1 MENEITVLF
10 VSYHSD
16 DIIEKSIM
24 TIDKNIKIIV
34 VENSKNEIL
43 KNKLEKKYSN
53 VKVIIPKENLGNG
66 AGINYGIKH
75 IDTIYAFYLD
85 VDTEVFPDTIQNL
98 ISAAKE
104 VKEFSILA
112 PKINNFEYKKE
123 CYMDFQNKSKYSK
136 MKFVTGCALFFDL
149 KIFKEIGFFDEK
161 IFLYYEEN
169 DFYERCLSKKKY
181 IFLVENSKINH
192 KGNSSVDE
200 KYKDEIEINR
210 NWHLMWSTFY
220 FYKKH
225 FGNIKAFIKISPKF
239 TSAFFKFIIFFLI
252 NNKKKRDI
260 YYARFNGSLNSIIGK
275 KSWFRPKITK

>member
-1 MENEITVLF
+1 
-10 VSYHSD
+10 
-16 DIIEKSIM
+16 
-24 TIDKNIKIIV
+24 
-34 VENSKNEIL
+34 
-43 KNKLEKKYSN
+43 
-53 VKVIIPKENLGNG
+53 
-66 AGINYGIKH
+66 
-75 IDTIYAFYLD
+75 
-85 VDTEVFPDTIQNL
+85 VFPDTIQNL
-98 ISAAKE
+98 ISAAKQI
-104 VKEFSILA
+104 KEFSILA

-123 CYMDFQNKSKYSK
+123 CYIDFQNKSKYSK

-149 KIFKEIGFFDEK
+149 KVFKEVGFFDEK

-169 DFYERCLSKKKY
+169 DFYRRCLDKKKY
-181 IFLVENSKINH
+181 IFLIENSKINH

-225 FGNIKAFIKISPKF
+225 FGTIKAFTKILPKLI
-239 TSAFFKFIIFFLI
+239 SAFLKFIIFFLI
-252 NNKKKRDI
+252 NNKKNRDI

>member
-10 VSYHSD
+10 VSYHSE

-34 VENSKNEIL
+34 VENSKNNIL
-43 KNKLEKKYSN
+43 KNKLEEKYSN
-53 VKVIIPKENLGNG
+53 VKVIIPQENLGNG

-75 IDTIYAFYLD
+75 IDTMYAFYLD

-98 ISAAKE
+98 IYAAKQI
-104 VKEFSILA
+104 KEFSILA

-123 CYMDFQNKSKYSK
+123 CYIDFQNKSEYSK
-136 MKFVTGCALFFDL
+136 MKFVTGCALFFDIR
-149 KIFKEIGFFDEK
+149 IFKEVGFFDEK

-169 DFYERCLSKKKY
+169 DFYERCLSKEKY
-181 IFLVENSKINH
+181 IFLVKNSKINH
-192 KGNSSVDE
+192 KGNSSINE

-225 FGNIKAFIKISPKF
+225 FGTIKAYVKILPKF
-239 TSAFFKFIIFFLI
+239 TSALLKFIIFFLI

-275 KSWFRPKITK
+275 KSWFRPKITN

>member
-1 MENEITVLF
+1 MENKITVLF

-24 TIDKNIKIIV
+24 SIDRDIKIIV
-34 VENSKNEIL
+34 VENSQNKIL
-43 KNKLEKKYSN
+43 KNKLEEKYSN
-53 VKVIIPKENLGNG
+53 VEVIIPQKNLGNG

-75 IDTIYAFYLD
+75 IDTMYAFYLD
-85 VDTEVFPDTIQNL
+85 VDTEVFPDTIKNL
-98 ISAAKE
+98 ISAANQI
-104 VKEFSILA
+104 KEFSILA

-123 CYMDFQNKSKYSK
+123 CYVDFQNKSKYSK

-149 KIFKEIGFFDEK
+149 KTFKEIGFFDEK

-169 DFYERCLSKKKY
+169 DFYKRCLGKKKY
-181 IFLVENSKINH
+181 IFLIENSKINH

-225 FGNIKAFIKISPKF
+225 FGTIKAFVKILPKF
-239 TSAFFKFIIFFLI
+239 TSAFLKFMIFFLI
-252 NNKKKRDI
+252 NNKKKRNI